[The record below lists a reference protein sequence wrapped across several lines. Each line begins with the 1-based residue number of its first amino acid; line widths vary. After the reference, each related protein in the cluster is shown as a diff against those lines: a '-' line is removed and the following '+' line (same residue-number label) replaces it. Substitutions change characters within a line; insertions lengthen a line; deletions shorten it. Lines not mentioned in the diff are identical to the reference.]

1 MAVSSIFHH
10 VILREPEEIE
20 AFIRAAEASMADP
33 YPRHEGPMYKVNTDP
48 EVSKRIFELIEKRR
62 MAQND
67 TRS

>member
-33 YPRHEGPMYKVNTDP
+33 YPRHEGPMYQVNSDP
-48 EVSKRIFELIEKRR
+48 EEIRRIFELNEKNR
-62 MAQND
+62 AKN
-67 TRS
+67 

>member
-48 EVSKRIFELIEKRR
+48 ENTRRILELNAKRMKAKNE
-62 MAQND
+62 N
-67 TRS
+67 RS